1 MLAKGQVPKPKPP
14 TIYPQDQQS
23 LSQEFAMPSNKR
35 MIVRIVALLCL
46 TMSFSF
52 VVRAETQS
60 LETLLAYLKSPFA
73 KTRRDAAQKLGERR
87 VRNQLAVEALAVAAR
102 KDDDHD
108 VRSEALQSLGMI
120 KDFSA
125 LPEMIDAVKDQ
136 YTDVRSMAIKS
147 LVAMYTEHDI
157 DFITNRRAGWN
168 LFNPF
173 LDTNDHEIIEP
184 YVKVDPAV
192 VTAIGEA
199 ARSDRERDVRIA
211 AIRATGVLRGV
222 AAIPQLAD
230 ALNADQD
237 LRMEVLRAFIK
248 IGDQSAGP
256 HLIPFFRDS
265 DRKVRTQAMVA
276 AGMLKYKP
284 AVEPLLSVYGLGPEK
299 KGTFKTV
306 GDKVKG
312 RLTYLPWRD
321 EAALWALSLIG
332 DEKAEQ
338 TFVENMTD
346 KDADRRQ
353 YAIEGLARI
362 AEPRYLD
369 QISRMIL
376 TEKNGDVKLAE
387 YWAMYKMGSKAD
399 IQYVVR
405 KLDTDQDD
413 QARTYLLESNP
424 ADLYPHIHSSS
435 KAVSRKVIEILGRI
449 GDQETIKELDPVVRT
464 SSSGTAD
471 VATIAIKRIEWRL
484 SGRPRAGDN
493 VMERGERP
501 RRASNP

>member
-1 MLAKGQVPKPKPP
+1 
-14 TIYPQDQQS
+14 
-23 LSQEFAMPSNKR
+23 MPSNKR
-35 MIVRIVALLCL
+35 MIVQIVALLVVL
-46 TMSFSF
+46 LSLIF
-52 VVRAETQS
+52 VVQAETQS
-60 LETLLAYLKSPFA
+60 LETLLAYLKSPNPS
-73 KTRRDAAQKLGERR
+73 TRRDAAVKLGERR

-102 KDDDHD
+102 RDEDPD
-108 VRSEALQSLGMI
+108 VRAEALKSLGMI
-120 KDFSA
+120 KDFAA
-125 LPEMIDAVKDQ
+125 LPEMIDALKDQ
-136 YTDVRSMAIKS
+136 KSDVRSVAIRS

-173 LDTNDHEIIEP
+173 LDTSDHEIVEP
-184 YVKVDPAV
+184 YITVDPAIV
-192 VTAIGEA
+192 AAIGES
-199 ARSDRERDVRIA
+199 ARGDRERDVRIS
-211 AIRATGVLRGV
+211 AIRALGVLRGA
-222 AAIPQLAD
+222 AAIPHLAD

-237 LRMEVLRAFIK
+237 LRVEVLRAFIK

-265 DRKVRTQAMVA
+265 DHKVRTQAMVA

-299 KGTFKTV
+299 KGTFKKV
-306 GDKVKG
+306 GDTVKG
-312 RLTYLPWRD
+312 SLTYLPLRD

-346 KDADRRQ
+346 KDPDRRQ

-362 AEPRYLD
+362 ADPRYLD
-369 QISRMIL
+369 QISRLVL

-387 YWAMYKMGSKAD
+387 YWALYKMGSTSN

-405 KLDTDQDD
+405 KLETDQEH
-413 QARTYLLESNP
+413 QARAYLMESN
-424 ADLYPHIHSSS
+424 AVDLYPHIQSSS
-435 KAVSRKVIEILGRI
+435 KEVRQKVIEILGRI
-449 GDQETIKELDPVVRT
+449 GDQDTIKELEPIVRT
-464 SSSGTAD
+464 SSASTAD
-471 VATIAIKRIEWRL
+471 TATVAIKRIEWRL
-484 SGRPRAGDN
+484 SGRPRASDS
-493 VMERGERP
+493 VMQRERP